1 MRVLYAHD
9 CLAFKLCWGG
19 FSEEMFRH
27 YALETVVMI
36 HAIVAFVVDRTLS
49 YPPLASTISR
59 MLSDNFK
66 I

>member
-36 HAIVAFVVDRTLS
+36 HAIVAFVVVVGTL
-49 YPPLASTISR
+49 YLAYSLLNALQCVN
-59 MLSDNFK
+59 LSA
-66 I
+66 